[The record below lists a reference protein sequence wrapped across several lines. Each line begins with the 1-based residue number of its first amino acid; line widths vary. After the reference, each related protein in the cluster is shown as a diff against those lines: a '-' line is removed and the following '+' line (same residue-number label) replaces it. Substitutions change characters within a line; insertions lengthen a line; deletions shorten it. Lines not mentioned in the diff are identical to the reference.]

1 MLKNLVLSTV
11 LISGLAACHA
21 FPNADSGKRV
31 QVAKS
36 LQGKQCEQQ
45 SLDISV
51 LKQQLQTK
59 HIHVYAE
66 SVGHDGMMRPQMC
79 GASDGKVAIF
89 SIDQKQLAQAQALGF
104 LVYPTQ

>member
-1 MLKNLVLSTV
+1 MLKKMASSGVLVL
-11 LISGLAACHA
+11 GLAACHA
-21 FPNADSGKRV
+21 FPTTNSVERV

-45 SLDISV
+45 GLDISI

-79 GASDGKVAIF
+79 GAPDGKIAIF
-89 SIDQKQLAQAQALGF
+89 SIDQKQLAQAQAIGF
-104 LVYPTQ
+104 VIYQVP

>member
-31 QVAKS
+31 QVTKS

-45 SLDISV
+45 GLAISV
-51 LKQQLQTK
+51 LNSSK
-59 HIHVYAE
+59 
-66 SVGHDGMMRPQMC
+66 
-79 GASDGKVAIF
+79 
-89 SIDQKQLAQAQALGF
+89 
-104 LVYPTQ
+104 